1 VNPAELLGLWDICD
15 GVVVTTRGG
24 LFRVAEV
31 FGHNPTSM
39 TGDSWGTVADG
50 LYAGLRRVD
59 DGVSVQAFY
68 CRGRLS
74 DAALQR
80 LAGDQGADLGLT
92 DVLAYQRAKRSQFL
106 RDRNLR
112 DWRTYLAWGST
123 EGFSTSEFSDPRAA
137 HARQL
142 EKLGAIDRQ
151 LEAALQ
157 RAGLGV
163 RKLGDAEIVALFQAW
178 IGPAEGQHRRIER
191 DQPLVD
197 DEALQKDPRLAPLSI
212 REQLIPGNVKWDEG
226 FVKIDS
232 TYFKV
237 LAARQLP
244 PATSLGLFD
253 RPRTA
258 DGGVAL
264 VELGFDFRLA
274 VHLAFPDQAAT
285 QRTFRQRRKFAFSM
299 SKRGTGNVTDAKADV
314 AEVDFEVLAVELA
327 QGEKLAKVGLQA
339 VVWADSLEELEH
351 RTARLRDAL
360 GKLDFEVYEESWA
373 HDREL
378 FKSLPGMSATGFD
391 RWRLVKVPV
400 AGDLL
405 PVGTVTRGDAAPALV
420 LEDAETHQPFGWN
433 LRQRKRPNDNFLI
446 LGASGAGKSVF
457 VNMLLSQGVL
467 SGPSKGRVLAIDY
480 AGPTKSSFKV
490 AAEVFGGKYIGISGD
505 GEKINPWPKPAD
517 ALTGGKL
524 RPAVQA
530 YLVKLTKLLLHQ
542 DGNGPE
548 VALSSA
554 FIQAAVQKLYE
565 RWTPIEAPIYSDF
578 LETLVALD
586 ANDREDRHRLEDLI
600 KLTKTMLSGPEAKLL
615 NHRTTAAVDGDFLVY
630 DLDGMRSY
638 EDRVK
643 CAVALVVTTQVRNT
657 AFDGRPDRYK
667 YIFFEEA
674 ANLLAL
680 GMKDTVEELLTTA
693 RAHGTSVCVIT
704 QEYDAYRRSG
714 IGGVVALN
722 TTTSVFMS
730 HSEANAAI
738 KPIVEDF
745 QLNEAEAR
753 ALSGLRAVR
762 GQYSEL
768 LFRTSV
774 DDPAAPAGVKHIT
787 TKTRLYLSPFDYQ
800 VVTSD
805 AKDRA
810 EQLKYR
816 QAYPELPLPK
826 VLEYLAYQRVS
837 AR

>member
-1 VNPAELLGLWDICD
+1 MGE
-15 GVVVTTRGG
+15 
-24 LFRVAEV
+24 
-31 FGHNPTSM
+31 
-39 TGDSWGTVADG
+39 
-50 LYAGLRRVD
+50 
-59 DGVSVQAFY
+59 
-68 CRGRLS
+68 
-74 DAALQR
+74 
-80 LAGDQGADLGLT
+80 
-92 DVLAYQRAKRSQFL
+92 
-106 RDRNLR
+106 RNLR
-112 DWRTYLAWGST
+112 DWRTYLVWGST
-123 EGFSTSEFSDPRAA
+123 EGLTTSEFGDLKTA
-137 HARQL
+137 HTRQL
-142 EKLGAIDRQ
+142 EKLGAVDRQ
-151 LEAALQ
+151 VEAALQ
-157 RAGLGV
+157 RAGLGL
-163 RKLGDAEIVALFQAW
+163 RKLGNAELVELFQAW
-178 IGPAEGQHRRIER
+178 LSPMSEQHRRVVR
-191 DQPLVD
+191 DQPIVGG
-197 DEALQKDPRLAPLSI
+197 EALAEEPRLAPLSI

-226 FVKIDS
+226 FVKIDT

-253 RPRTA
+253 RPKNA

-264 VELGFDFRLA
+264 VELGFDFRLTA
-274 VHLAFPDQAAT
+274 HLAFPDQAAT
-285 QRTFRQRRKFAFSM
+285 QRVFRQRRKFAFSM
-299 SKRGTGNVTDAKADV
+299 SKRGSGNVTDAKADV
-314 AEVDFEVLAVELA
+314 AEVDFETLAVELA

-339 VVWADSLEELEH
+339 VVWADSLEELERRSAQLCH
-351 RTARLRDAL
+351 AL
-360 GKLDFEVYEESWA
+360 GKLDFDVYEESWA

-378 FKSLPGMSATGFD
+378 FKSLPGMSTTGFD

-405 PVGTVTRGDAAPALV
+405 PVASVTRGDAAPVLV

-467 SGPSKGRVLAIDY
+467 SGPCKGRVLGIDY

-490 AAEVFGGKYIGISGD
+490 AAEVFGGKYIGISGE
-505 GEKINPWPKPAD
+505 GEKINPWPRPAE
-517 ALTGGKL
+517 ALLAGKL
-524 RPAVQA
+524 RPGVQA

-542 DGNGPE
+542 DGEGPE

-554 FIQAAVQKLYE
+554 FIQAAVQSLYE
-565 RWTPIEAPIYSDF
+565 RWTSQRAPIYSDF
-578 LETLVALD
+578 LEALEALE
-586 ANDREDRHRLEDLI
+586 ANDREDQGRLDDLV
-600 KLTKTMLSGPEAKLL
+600 KLTRTMLNGPEAKLL
-615 NHRTTAAVDGDFLVY
+615 NHRTTAAVEGDFLVY
-630 DLDGMRSY
+630 DLYGMRYY

-643 CAVALVVTTQVRNT
+643 CAVALVVTNQVRNT

-753 ALSGLRAVR
+753 ALSSLRAVR

-774 DDPAAPAGVKHIT
+774 DDPAQPAGVKHVT
-787 TKTRLYLSPFDYQ
+787 AKTRLYLSPFDYQ

-826 VLEYLAYQRVS
+826 VLDYLAYQRVS